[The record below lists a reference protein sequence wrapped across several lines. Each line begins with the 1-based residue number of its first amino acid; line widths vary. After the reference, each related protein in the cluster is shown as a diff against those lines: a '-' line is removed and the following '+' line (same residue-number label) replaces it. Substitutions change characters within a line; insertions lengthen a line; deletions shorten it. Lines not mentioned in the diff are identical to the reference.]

1 MNVPMIII
9 VTPSM
14 GWSWPALTP
23 IIVATAGAMGY
34 GVLSKN
40 VASRRVRSK
49 LEQKLL
55 NRRTVEIALESHL
68 KDVVAEQLGHEEEL
82 LFEREDLTLAFGHD
96 VRGKFRIRVTGPKE
110 RALADLRVV
119 GDQFAR
125 ELIQQFAYHR
135 IARELDRR
143 GVQVDEET
151 VDEEGNMILQ
161 ARRW

>member
-1 MNVPMIII
+1 MGIPMMYI
-9 VTPSM
+9 VTPIM

-23 IIVATAGAMGY
+23 IVVATAGAMGY
-34 GVLSKN
+34 GLLTKN

-55 NRRTVEIALESHL
+55 NRRTVEIPLESHL

-82 LFEREDLTLAFGHD
+82 LFEREDLVLSFGHD
-96 VRGKFRIRVTGPKE
+96 IRGKFRIRVMGPKE
-110 RALADLRVV
+110 RASADLQVV

-135 IARELDRR
+135 IAQELDRR
-143 GVQVDEET
+143 GVQVVEET
-151 VDEEGNMILQ
+151 VDEEGNMVLQ